1 MATTATRRKRGNK
14 PRWYPSYCYIALSL
28 SLFPSAW
35 RGIGIRLVGMSE
47 RRRGALQKPYH
58 FLSCLCPCPRHAL
71 LISART
77 SAAHLPAQAIYA
89 QANRQ
94 SLPEQ
99 ALSLRLS
106 VSFCSIPT
114 KLNFK
119 ARGGCQPLDHYVV
132 LPHTALF
139 PALRLPLPH
148 RNPQTSCWCQQ
159 ILFICGSC
167 CITTF

>member
-1 MATTATRRKRGNK
+1 MI
-14 PRWYPSYCYIALSL
+14 PELLLHCSF
-28 SLFPSAW
+28 SLFPPLCLTRDSYSPCGNVW
-35 RGIGIRLVGMSE
+35 KTK
-47 RRRGALQKPYH
+47 RRFTKAISFPVPPL
-58 FLSCLCPCPRHAL
+58 LLPRHAL
-71 LISART
+71 LIPART

-132 LPHTALF
+132 LPHTPLF
-139 PALRLPLPH
+139 PALRLRLPH